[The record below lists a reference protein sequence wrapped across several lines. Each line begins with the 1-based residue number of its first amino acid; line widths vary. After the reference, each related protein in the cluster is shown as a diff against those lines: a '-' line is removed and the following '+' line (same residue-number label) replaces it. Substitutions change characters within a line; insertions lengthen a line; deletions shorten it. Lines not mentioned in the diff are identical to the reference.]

1 MIYSLEV
8 NFLILEVIKKENEFK
23 KKSELDTL
31 IFNSMEERFKMD
43 KSKKDDLKL

>member
-31 IFNSMEERFKMD
+31 IFNNMEERFKMD